1 MILLTSIILLFVL
14 LILGTP
20 VGFTMA
26 VVGSIGLWQL
36 LGFNAMLGVL
46 TTAPLSAANS
56 YEMITVPMFLLMA
69 ELVILSGLADNLF
82 SAAATWLG
90 RVRGGLAIA
99 TTLAGAG
106 FGAIAGSSTASAA
119 TLASTTIPA
128 MTKQGYESKFSC
140 GVVAISGTLAMLIP
154 PSIALVLY
162 GLIADVNIGQL
173 LIGGVIP
180 GLLVTFT
187 IILTIWII
195 VLFIPGTAPEG
206 RGYTWQE
213 KISVLKAAG
222 PLLFLFAA
230 VTGVIYTGVATP
242 TEASALGALGAF
254 ILAMIKRNFTAKQ
267 LRHAVIRAAQTS
279 CMVLLIILGAQ
290 IFGYFIAL
298 THFTQDM
305 ITWVHGLGLS
315 RWLIIAMVLIGLLIL
330 GCFMDQIA
338 ILFLTVP
345 VLVPLIKAYDFDPL
359 WFGVIMIVTAE
370 LGMVTP
376 PVGMNAFVI
385 ARYTNRPLTEI
396 FSGVTPHIFAHILV
410 IILLVAFPEIILWLP
425 RTMNN

>member
-1 MILLTSIILLFVL
+1 MTLLIPVVLLFILLA
-14 LILGTP
+14 LGTP

-26 VVGSIGLWQL
+26 IVGAIGLWML
-36 LGFNAMLGVL
+36 LGFDAMVGVL

-69 ELVILSGLADNLF
+69 EFVILSGLADSLF
-82 SAAATWLG
+82 SAAASWVG
-90 RVRGGLAIA
+90 RVRGGLAMA
-99 TTLAGAG
+99 TALAGAG

-119 TLASTTIPA
+119 TLSSTTIPS
-128 MTKQGYESKFSC
+128 MLRQGYEPRFAC

-154 PSIALVLY
+154 PSVALVLY
-162 GLIADVNIGQL
+162 GLIANVNIGEL
-173 LIGGVIP
+173 LVAGVIP
-180 GLLVTFT
+180 GILVTLT
-187 IILTIWII
+187 IILTIWLL
-195 VLFIPGTAPEG
+195 VRLFPGDAPEG
-206 RGYTWQE
+206 ASYSWKERLATLRT
-213 KISVLKAAG
+213 VG

-230 VTGVIYTGVATP
+230 VTGVIYTGLATP
-242 TEASALGALGAF
+242 TEASAIGAFGALL
-254 ILAMIKRNFTAKQ
+254 LAIKKHNFT
-267 LRHAVIRAAQTS
+267 LGEFRNAVVRATQTS
-279 CMVLLIILGAQ
+279 CMVLMIIMGAQ

-305 ITWVHGLGLS
+305 VVWIHALGVS
-315 RWLIIAMVLIGLLIL
+315 RWAVIALVLVGLMIL

-345 VLVPLIKAYDFDPL
+345 VLVPLIQAYDFDPL

-385 ARYTNRPLTEI
+385 ARYTGRPLTEI
-396 FSGVTPHIFAHILV
+396 FRGVTPHILAHLVIIAILV
-410 IILLVAFPEIILWLP
+410 IFPQIVLWLP
-425 RTMNN
+425 QTMR